1 MFAYQTE
8 HIAFEDIAGTIRVTV
23 GAFIATVGE
32 VQVTAEVADNSS
44 ALAVRQ
50 AIRDAIVAYALNH
63 HNVTLAAS
71 DVITTD
77 IARG

>member
-23 GAFIATVGE
+23 GAFISSVGE
-32 VQVTAEVADNSS
+32 VQVTADLADNSS

-71 DVITTD
+71 DVITTEL
-77 IARG
+77 ARG